1 MKTNIND
8 IIEFSKIYKRV
19 MDIELR
25 LKDRLKFV
33 LTATYPGKMFYK
45 LKPFIL
51 EKFKG
56 RYKKFTKGQ
65 ERDQLL
71 DLVNSNKSEEE
82 KLDRFID
89 MAYLSDV
96 LLILTDYKRIY
107 QDVKFSNNFYRQK
120 IVFNDLK
127 KYAAAIKNYVILL
140 CISEYRIIKL
150 IN

>member
-33 LTATYPGKMFYK
+33 LTATYPDKMFYK

-96 LLILTDYKRIY
+96 LLILTD
-107 QDVKFSNNFYRQK
+107 
-120 IVFNDLK
+120 
-127 KYAAAIKNYVILL
+127 
-140 CISEYRIIKL
+140 
-150 IN
+150 